1 MKRIILII
9 IALAVLSAAAL
20 IIIKT
25 ASSPIAEES
34 TVISD
39 TADGTSEITA
49 NEASSEDSTE
59 NETEMLLTETPNIQT
74 GVTVQDTLKIISV
87 GEADGVLTVLCE
99 NISEKSIK
107 RAMMT
112 VISNG
117 EKLTFSVNDL
127 LKGKKALLFS
137 EEKRGF
143 DKNAFYTNFT
153 LENILTFDNEP
164 SLREDEFE
172 ITLTEDS
179 VAVKNISGKD
189 IDSAVYIYY
198 KLKTDNIPNGN
209 ETRRIRIEALPT
221 GAVTYINAKGL
232 SPETHE
238 IIFADYE

>member
-1 MKRIILII
+1 M
-9 IALAVLSAAAL
+9 LSAAAL
-20 IIIKT
+20 MIIKT
-25 ASSPIAEES
+25 ASSPTEDES

-39 TADGTSEITA
+39 TANGTSEITA

-127 LKGKKALLFS
+127 LKGKKALLFC
-137 EEKRGF
+137 EEKKGF
-143 DKNAFYTNFT
+143 DENAFYTNFT
-153 LENILTFDNEP
+153 IVNILYYENEP
-164 SLREDEFE
+164 SLREDELE

-198 KLKTDNIPNGN
+198 KLKTDNIPHGN
-209 ETRRIRIEALPT
+209 ETRRIKLQSLKD

-238 IIFADYE
+238 IIFTDYE

>member
-1 MKRIILII
+1 M
-9 IALAVLSAAAL
+9 LSAAAL
-20 IIIKT
+20 MIIKT
-25 ASSPIAEES
+25 VSSPIEEES

-39 TADGTSEITA
+39 PADGTSGITE
-49 NEASSEDSTE
+49 NEASSEASTE

-99 NISEKSIK
+99 NISERSIK
-107 RAMMT
+107 RGILE
-112 VISNG
+112 VISDG

-127 LKGKKALLFS
+127 LQGKKALLFS

-153 LENILTFDNEP
+153 IVNTLYYENEP

-209 ETRRIRIEALPT
+209 ETRRIKLQSLKD

>member
-1 MKRIILII
+1 M
-9 IALAVLSAAAL
+9 LSAAAF

-25 ASSPIAEES
+25 ASSPIEEES

-39 TADGTSEITA
+39 TADGTSEITPD
-49 NEASSEDSTE
+49 EASSEDSTE

-99 NISEKSIK
+99 NISERSIK
-107 RAMMT
+107 RGILE
-112 VISNG
+112 VISDG
-117 EKLTFSVNDL
+117 ERLTFSVNDL
-127 LKGKKALLFS
+127 LQGKKALLFS

-153 LENILTFDNEP
+153 IVNTLYYENEP
-164 SLREDEFE
+164 SLREDELE

-209 ETRRIRIEALPT
+209 ETRRIKLQSLKD

>member
-9 IALAVLSAAAL
+9 IALAVLSAAVL
-20 IIIKT
+20 MIIKT
-25 ASSPIAEES
+25 VSSPIEDES

-112 VISNG
+112 VVSNG

-127 LKGKKALLFS
+127 LKGKKALLFC
-137 EEKRGF
+137 EEKKGF
-143 DKNAFYTNFT
+143 DENAFYTNFT

-164 SLREDEFE
+164 SLREDELE

-209 ETRRIRIEALPT
+209 ETRRIKLQSLKD